1 MGALFC
7 KKYTLHLI
15 AINFTQWTTLD
26 TMTLSAKQA
35 AEQVGMTKQAII
47 NAIKDGRISADKNNK
62 GQWQIDPSE
71 LFRVFDP
78 VKSLDTL
85 DINNTLQT
93 RRHLTPE
100 IDTSLHLKNK
110 ELELELSAA
119 RKEIKILETRNEELQ
134 TERNDWKTQ
143 AQTLLLNPPQKL
155 TEKRK
160 RFFGIFP
167 RRTD

>member
-1 MGALFC
+1 MTLFSR
-7 KKYTLHLI
+7 KDALHLI
-15 AINFTQWTTLD
+15 ANNFTQWTILD

-47 NAIKDGRISADKNNK
+47 NAIKDGRVSAGKNNK

-71 LFRVFDP
+71 LFRVFEP

-85 DINNTLQT
+85 GINNTLQT
-93 RRHLTPE
+93 GRHLTPE

-110 ELELELSAA
+110 ELELELAAA
-119 RKEIKILETRNEELQ
+119 RKEIKNLEARNEELQ

-143 AQTLLLNPPQKL
+143 AQTLLLKPPQKPV
-155 TEKRK
+155 ESNKS
-160 RFFGIFP
+160 IFWW
-167 RRTD
+167 RRTRD